1 MNGKFV
7 FWLESTC
14 NDSHFSLANV
24 KKSAEMH
31 PQSFW
36 INPTFRVMKD
46 RGFII
51 NIQGVLL
58 CFFYFFNFSQCVVCM
73 FGHKNKVRSLLQR
86 EIFCYLCLAIS
97 VHAKVLH
104 DPLVQYSQ
112 GLNPAQIM
120 AILTPNRT
128 CCFGKGRDNTETQSK
143 LFNNHNV
150 LGQLTNHNTFR
161 FPEGGA
167 FIKPGTNRVV
177 CVRLGRE
184 VL

>member
-1 MNGKFV
+1 MNSKF
-7 FWLESTC
+7 ESTC
-14 NDSHFSLANV
+14 NDSHFSFANV

-31 PQSFW
+31 PQSFG

-46 RGFII
+46 RAFII
-51 NIQGVLL
+51 NIQGALL
-58 CFFYFFNFSQCVVCM
+58 CFFYFLNFSQCVVCM
-73 FGHKNKVRSLLQR
+73 FGHKNKIQSPLQR
-86 EIFCYLCLAIS
+86 EIFSYLCLAIS
-97 VHAKVLH
+97 VHAKVLR

-112 GLNPAQIM
+112 GLNPAQIDGS
-120 AILTPNRT
+120 ILKR
-128 CCFGKGRDNTETQSK
+128 SLH
-143 LFNNHNV
+143 LFDNHNA